1 MISRRSL
8 FLSAIGT
15 AFASAS
21 AFARSSFSQSA
32 FSAAANSGRPVLIEF
47 HADWCP
53 TCRAQEKVV
62 SALVGQ
68 ADYKNVLVLRVL
80 FDSQKDLLKRFRVRQ
95 QSTLILFKNGSEVG
109 RAVGVT
115 SSSGISKLLDK
126 AA

>member
-8 FLSAIGT
+8 FISAMAT
-15 AFASAS
+15 LLAPSP
-21 AFARSSFSQSA
+21 AFARSSFSEAA
-32 FSAAANSGRPVLIEF
+32 FKSAAKSGRPVLIEF

-62 SALVGQ
+62 NALVGQ
-68 ADYKNVLVLRVL
+68 SGYSNVLVLRVL
-80 FDSQKDLLKRFRVRQ
+80 FDSQKDLLKRFGVRR
-95 QSTLILFKNGSEVG
+95 QSTLILFKNGDEVG

-115 SSSGISKLLDK
+115 SSSGIANLLKK